1 MDVVADPPRTDAV
14 DMYRVA
20 GGRIVWRFLLCDWK
34 GVLDQLT
41 AG

>member
-1 MDVVADPPRTDAV
+1 
-14 DMYRVA
+14 MYRVA

-41 AG
+41 R